1 MSTTLN
7 TSLNTPHFAPTYL
20 PPLNH
25 DGLQIDRLGVANGR
39 RRVIESLDIAPLRAG
54 TLTVVLGPNGS
65 GKSTLLRAL
74 AGLVR
79 AQGRITLDGQ
89 PLEQASL
96 AERARRIVYLPQAL
110 PAAVH
115 LRVIESLLAARKAS
129 PHTARTG
136 PESDATDVVTQAA
149 ALLQHLG
156 IAPLAMRHL
165 DELSGGQSQLAGL
178 AQALIREPRVLLLDE
193 PLSALDLNH
202 QFHVMQLVR
211 EQTRRHG
218 MTTLVVLHDLGAA
231 LRHADRVIVLRQG
244 QLLADG
250 APAQAITPAL
260 LARVYGVQARVEPCS
275 QGLPQVIVDGLTAAA

>member
-25 DGLQIDRLGVANGR
+25 DGLQIDRLGVAYGR

-178 AQALIREPRVLLLDE
+178 
-193 PLSALDLNH
+193 DLNH

>member
-1 MSTTLN
+1 MN
-7 TSLNTPHFAPTYL
+7 PAQHAPAYL
-20 PPLNH
+20 PPLVH
-25 DGLQIDRLGVANGR
+25 DGLEIEALSVAYGR
-39 RRVIESLDIAPLRAG
+39 RHVIDGLDIAPLRAG

-79 AQGRITLDGQ
+79 ARGRIMLDGQ
-89 PLEQASL
+89 SLEHASL

-129 PHTARTG
+129 PHAPSTG
-136 PESDATDVVTQAA
+136 LPRPGQDVVAQAA
-149 ALLQHLG
+149 ALLEHLG
-156 IAPLAMRHL
+156 IGHLAMRHL

-231 LRHADRVIVLRQG
+231 LRHADRVLVLRQG

-250 APAQAITPAL
+250 PPAQAITPAL

-275 QGLPQVIVDGLTAAA
+275 QGLPQVIVDGLTATA

>member
-1 MSTTLN
+1 MSTNLN
-7 TSLNTPHFAPTYL
+7 PSLNTPHFAPTYL
-20 PPLNH
+20 PPLTQ
-25 DGLQIDRLGVANGR
+25 DGLQIEGLSVAYGR
-39 RRVIESLDIAPLRAG
+39 RRVIESLGIAPLRAG

-79 AQGRITLDGQ
+79 AQGSITLEGQ
-89 PLEQASL
+89 ELQHASL

-129 PHTARTG
+129 PHTTRPLQAG
-136 PESDATDVVTQAA
+136 SPDAVTQAA
-149 ALLQHLG
+149 ALLEHLG
-156 IAPLAMRHL
+156 IAHLAMRHL

-231 LRHADRVIVLRQG
+231 LRHADRVIVLKQG

-250 APAQAITPAL
+250 PPAQAITPAL
-260 LARVYGVQARVEPCS
+260 LAHVYGVQARVEPCS
-275 QGLPQVIVDGLTAAA
+275 QGLPQVIVDGLRAAA

>member
-1 MSTTLN
+1 M
-7 TSLNTPHFAPTYL
+7 
-20 PPLNH
+20 
-25 DGLQIDRLGVANGR
+25 
-39 RRVIESLDIAPLRAG
+39 
-54 TLTVVLGPNGS
+54 
-65 GKSTLLRAL
+65 
-74 AGLVR
+74 
-79 AQGRITLDGQ
+79 
-89 PLEQASL
+89 
-96 AERARRIVYLPQAL
+96 

-129 PHTARTG
+129 PHTTRPQQAG
-136 PESDATDVVTQAA
+136 SPDAVTQAG
-149 ALLQHLG
+149 ALLEHLG
-156 IAPLAMRHL
+156 IAHLAMRHL

-231 LRHADRVIVLRQG
+231 LRHADRVIVLKQG

-250 APAQAITPAL
+250 PPAQAITPAL